1 MPPACKEF
9 YFINRRR
16 GQAHA
21 LRGQSIIHFKKF
33 FVRNTGV
40 VRDFGVSRKIEK
52 KFSKKLL
59 HLVKVC
65 AIMIPV
71 LRYFSQFSQKE
82 KEKWKRKK

>member
-1 MPPACKEF
+1 MPPLARN
-9 YFINRRR
+9 FISSTGGGGKPVLCGGKVSRF
-16 GQAHA
+16 
-21 LRGQSIIHFKKF
+21 FKNF
-33 FVRNTGV
+33 FARNAGV
-40 VRDFGVSRKIEK
+40 VRDFVVFRKIEK

-71 LRYFSQFSQKE
+71 PRYFSQFSQKE